1 MRFKYNH
8 FIPKVGDLV
17 VDGHDGSHGIV
28 VNVGH
33 WHTFA
38 YFVEQGPIKI
48 LVLQVA
54 LPEYN
59 GIVEQY
65 SLKCVEEEGVE
76 IIQSPLRFVQRDD
89 VVLLK
94 TNF

>member
-1 MRFKYNH
+1 MKFEYEQFTPR
-8 FIPKVGDLV
+8 VGDLV
-17 VDGHDGSHGIV
+17 VDGHDGAHGVV

-38 YFVEQGPIKI
+38 YFVEQGAVKI
-48 LVLQVA
+48 LVLQVL

-59 GIVEQY
+59 GLVEQY
-65 SLKCVEEEGVE
+65 SLKCTEKNGNEVV
-76 IIQSPLRFVQRDD
+76 QSPLRFLQRED

>member
-1 MRFKYNH
+1 MRFQYNY
-8 FIPKVGDLV
+8 FMPKVGDLV
-17 VDGHDGSHGIV
+17 VDGHDGAHGIV
-28 VNVGH
+28 VGVGL

-48 LVLQVA
+48 LIVQVA

-59 GIVEQY
+59 GITEQY
-65 SLKCVEEEGVE
+65 NLKCVEEDGAETV
-76 IIQSPLRFVQRDD
+76 QSPLRFLQRDD

-94 TNF
+94 TNM